1 MDGLLKCRVD
11 MMAEVM
17 SENTK
22 GKAVLD
28 ETCVN
33 THVFNELDIPVLCTG
48 CKDLVVAASCDGI
61 LVSDKERSG
70 AMKPYVEAIN
80 EEVRFAEKSWGTYTV
95 IDAR

>member
-1 MDGLLKCRVD
+1 